1 MVVPDAT
8 GARNEVD
15 DVGGSGSGSGERC
28 GEANALIVA
37 NNIQSQGVES
47 KGGAKTTVSVIYTW
61 AERSSSASCQVALRL
76 RTILPLSHQ
85 LQSCSP

>member
-8 GARNEVD
+8 GARNEAD
-15 DVGGSGSGSGERC
+15 DVGGSGVRC
-28 GEANALIVA
+28 GEANALIIT
-37 NNIQSQGVES
+37 NNIQSQGVEG

-61 AERSSSASCQVALRL
+61 AEKSSSASCQVALRL